1 MRDEWTDPVCI
12 SVAQRVRTERMD
24 MHRHRPRHK
33 MEVRV
38 GEWPG
43 HIRIVPA
50 VIQRAGRDGI
60 TLRKNPGQRTVIHH
74 RDTNFVEML
83 GNFRSPMVV
92 YIVTGGRTMRTIDR
106 GAPTKPG

>member
-1 MRDEWTDPVCI
+1 MRRQLQVRLVNVANARGRAMRDEWADPVCI

-33 MEVRV
+33 MEVWV

-50 VIQRAGRDGI
+50 VIQRAVRDGI
-60 TLRKNPGQRTVIHH
+60 TLRKNPGRSEEHTSNSSHLVI
-74 RDTNFVEML
+74 
-83 GNFRSPMVV
+83 S
-92 YIVTGGRTMRTIDR
+92 Y
-106 GAPTKPG
+106 